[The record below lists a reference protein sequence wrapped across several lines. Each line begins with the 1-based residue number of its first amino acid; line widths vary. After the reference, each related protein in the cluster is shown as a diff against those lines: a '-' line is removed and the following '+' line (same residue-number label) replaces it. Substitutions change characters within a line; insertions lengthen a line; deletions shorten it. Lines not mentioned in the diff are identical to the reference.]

1 MVRNGQTPK
10 IWKHDATTVTGP
22 QTHWN
27 AWQGNKAVTA
37 GPPAGV
43 GYGDRYLQLGKFRIG
58 VADDANKW
66 LFVTHTDDGDGKTVE

>member
-1 MVRNGQTPK
+1 MIARNGQTPK

-43 GYGDRYLQLGKFRIG
+43 GHLGLCFEAFGTFRKTG
-58 VADDANKW
+58 V
-66 LFVTHTDDGDGKTVE
+66 LFWGAKNQDPTI